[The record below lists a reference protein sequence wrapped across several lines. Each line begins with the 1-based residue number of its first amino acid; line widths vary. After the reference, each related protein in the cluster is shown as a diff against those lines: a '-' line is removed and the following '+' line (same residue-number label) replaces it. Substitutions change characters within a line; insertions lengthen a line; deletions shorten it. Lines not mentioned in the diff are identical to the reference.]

1 MESLKQRML
10 NVIAAHPKVLTF
22 GIGLAITVAIG
33 IAIGMSDQSHT
44 AYAYQPRT
52 FVINS

>member
-1 MESLKQRML
+1 MKSLKQRML
-10 NVIAAHPKVLTF
+10 NVVAAHPKVLTF

-44 AYAYQPRT
+44 AYVYQPRT